1 MVMENKIFLKSTR
14 LQKTGPNHYGQVTA
28 EPYANEL
35 IMPVSQSCWQGWV
48 TGAKAMP
55 PPPTPPHPE
64 KKRESNQEV
73 LQNPFL
79 INV

>member
-1 MVMENKIFLKSTR
+1 MENKIFLKSTR

-55 PPPTPPHPE
+55 PPPTPPTQ
-64 KKRESNQEV
+64 KKRGSQTRRSFKI
-73 LQNPFL
+73 PS
-79 INV
+79 